1 MSRATLDGPDSWRLL
16 LPWGQ
21 TMLDSAVSLGRL
33 TQAEADALGA
43 AGPALSLARRGVNGQ
58 LRPDR
63 VWLDRAALLRAEAG
77 ESPRDYSYHW
87 RRKSEK
93 PTEKNMTDDIDD
105 MDALNLGKVQPDELE
120 FWRGV
125 YSASIRCGHGPGGA
139 RREAQKAVMD
149 LRRLTKN
156 SRGPSTPWWRT
167 WTTPSRVKPASCV
180 CEPIA

>member
-77 ESPRDYSYHW
+77 ESPRDYNYHW

-93 PTEKNMTDDIDD
+93 PTEKIMTDDMDE
-105 MDALNLGKVQPDELE
+105 MDALNLGKMRPDELE

-125 YSASIRCGHGPGGA
+125 YSASIRCGHGPGGCSA
-139 RREAQKAVMD
+139 RHGRK
-149 LRRLTKN
+149 
-156 SRGPSTPWWRT
+156 S
-167 WTTPSRVKPASCV
+167 
-180 CEPIA
+180 